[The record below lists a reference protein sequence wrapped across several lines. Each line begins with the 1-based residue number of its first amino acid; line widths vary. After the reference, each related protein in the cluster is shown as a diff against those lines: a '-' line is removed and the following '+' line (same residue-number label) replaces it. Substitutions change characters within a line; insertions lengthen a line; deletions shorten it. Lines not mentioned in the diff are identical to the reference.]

1 MTPTQARTIAKVLTD
16 AADRAD
22 AAGDERIDLLDD
34 LRAADDAAR
43 AELEAAI
50 KAAPASFQIDN

>member
-1 MTPTQARTIAKVLTD
+1 MTPAQARTLAKLLAD

-22 AAGDERIDLLDD
+22 AAGTEQIDLIDD

-43 AELEAAI
+43 AELQAAI
-50 KAAPASFQIDN
+50 NTAATGAGN